1 MTGSRSCFLGVL
13 SLVALLS
20 GCDPKGSAGAIG
32 AQPIGDVKPVAPLEL
47 PGPGGVTPTIDP
59 SVDPHRDPS
68 PDTIDLQRTLPGID
82 EGRLPWKLQDPAAK
96 EGCRCHLQCGPRNDD
111 GSKDCITICEGTGC

>member
-1 MTGSRSCFLGVL
+1 LFGVL
-13 SLVALLS
+13 SLVAVLS

-32 AQPIGDVKPVAPLEL
+32 AQPIGQSPTVVEIEGEVGPREL

-59 SVDPHRDPS
+59 SVDPRRDPS
-68 PDTIDLQRTLPGID
+68 PDTIDLQKTLPGID
-82 EGRLPWKLQDPAAK
+82 HAPLPWTLRDPAAK
-96 EGCRCHLQCGPRNDD
+96 DGCRCHLECGPRNDD